1 MIKRATTTDRR
12 YQIFI
17 SSTFKHLAQE
27 RKAAIEAVFERGH
40 IPIALERFSPSD
52 ASDLEVIRRAMSD
65 SQVYILIVGH
75 TYGELSPDGKRSYT
89 ELEYDLAQE
98 FGLLTLVFLMD
109 KHVVQERRKELS
121 EDIIGDKLEIENYG
135 RFNKFR
141 EKLKKHSGKFFT
153 PSPEFKGTVALAL
166 ADNLATW
173 DKPGFVREPEDPAV
187 LEGVRNEFIGD
198 LVSEL
203 RSFEKLYDRTQQAAD
218 AKRCAA
224 RFFVQQY
231 MDRIL
236 HNRVSL
242 FFESGSTIAFLAKE
256 MSGPLYKAV
265 TITETGAPSIQ
276 ISTNNVLAYLLLWL
290 KARIPCTKFPWS
302 PPVETTYG
310 AAYGGLENIID
321 QDPDYKLPPL
331 NPSAKREIARLET
344 SLFTITSMKRPTLLL
359 GAASGLQLTSGH
371 KLNFQHENLSESRKE
386 ELGAQVRQCF
396 GLHVGSYRNKVFK
409 RFMYDTNLPIVI
421 FLTGNKINC
430 PIEVG
435 KCHFILDSVNRW
447 EDFYHQ
453 YPLAFCVASRHEE
466 KLFHIKLFQD
476 LGFEVLE
483 ENNAAEISSLIAR
496 NQSFIS
502 NFEARLTT

>member
-1 MIKRATTTDRR
+1 MNKRATTDRR

-17 SSTFKHLAQE
+17 SSTFKHLHEE

-40 IPIALERFSPSD
+40 IPIALERFSPSNT
-52 ASDLEVIRRAMSD
+52 SDLEVIRTAMED
-65 SQVYILIVGH
+65 SQVYILILGH
-75 TYGELSPDGKRSYT
+75 TYGELSPDGERSYT
-89 ELEYDLAQE
+89 EVEYDLAQE
-98 FGLLTLVFLMD
+98 YGLLTLVFLID
-109 KHVVQERRKELS
+109 KHVVHERRKELN
-121 EDIIGDKLEIENYG
+121 EQLIADKHEIDNYV

-141 EKLKKHSGKFFT
+141 ERIKKKHSGKIFT
-153 PSPEFKGTVALAL
+153 PGPEFKGLVALAL
-166 ADNLATW
+166 ADNLGTW
-173 DKPGFVREPEDPAV
+173 DKPGFIREPADPAV
-187 LEGVRNEFIGD
+187 LEGARNEFIGD
-198 LVSEL
+198 LVTEL
-203 RSFEKLYDRTQQAAD
+203 RSFEKLYDRTQQAPE

-236 HNRVSL
+236 DNRVSL

-265 TITETGAPSIQ
+265 TITDDGTPSIQ

-310 AAYGGLENIID
+310 AAYGGLETIID

-331 NPSAKREIARLET
+331 NASARREIARLEN
-344 SLFTITSMKRPTLLL
+344 SLFTISSMKRPTLLL
-359 GAASGLQLTSGH
+359 GAASGLQLTPGH
-371 KLNFQHENLSESRKE
+371 TLIFQDKKLSKSRME
-386 ELGAQVRQCF
+386 ELEAQLRQCF
-396 GLHVGSYRNKVFK
+396 GPHVGSYRNKVFK
-409 RFMYDTNLPIVI
+409 RFMYDTSLPMVI
-421 FLTGNKINC
+421 FLTGDKINC

-435 KCHFILDSVNRW
+435 KCHFILDSVTKWDN
-447 EDFYHQ
+447 FYHQ

-466 KLFHIKLFQD
+466 KAFHVKLFHD
-476 LGFEVLE
+476 LGFDVLV

-496 NQSFIS
+496 NKPFITE
-502 NFEARLTT
+502 FEARLG